1 MTNVTNLEKAAAKL
15 AKAKKPRSPSGG
27 SFDSDGRRVI
37 RHDPGKLPEILD
49 QIEAALA
56 EARHLNLY
64 RYAGQ
69 LARVYQA
76 DEATDK
82 SVKRPAGAIMMHPV
96 ESPLL
101 AELATSGARHEKY
114 DARTGNYKPC
124 DCPRRVADNLL
135 SRGHWSRLPDL
146 AGFIEAPTIT
156 GAGRIIDQPG
166 YDTDSGLFC
175 AFKDIPGYVRPPGAP
190 TMQHAKAAIDKLLGI
205 FAAFPFVADI
215 DRAALMSC
223 LLTSLLR
230 RLLPSAPMFAISA
243 PTPGTGKTL
252 LCESAA
258 ILATGKRASV
268 VSLGHDD
275 AETEKRLTGIFLA
288 GDAVVSI
295 DNIERDL
302 RGDLLCQALTQSN
315 LRLRPLGGSGM
326 LSVPSHSLM
335 IATGNNLRIVGDL
348 KRRVVMIRLDAKVER
363 PEHRSFDRD
372 HLAAINELRGEIIT
386 HVLTI
391 VAAYIAAGAPAIA
404 GLHAFGGF
412 ETWDRMVRRPLI
424 WLGLPD
430 PILTSEE
437 LRAADPELE
446 ALRLVFSSWHNEFG
460 SLPVTVADILSATSS
475 VGQSANDDLRDA
487 LHLVCSEKPT
497 GRRLGGWAQRNRD
510 RIIDGL
516 QLKQAGTDS
525 HKKVARWMVIECG

>member
-1 MTNVTNLEKAAAKL
+1 MSNVTSLDKAAEKL
-15 AKAKKPRSPSGG
+15 KKRGPS
-27 SFDSDGRRVI
+27 SFDSSGRRVI

-49 QIEAALA
+49 QIEEALA

-76 DEATDK
+76 DEPADK
-82 SVKRPAGAIMMHPV
+82 SVKRPVGAIMMHPV

-101 AELATSGARHEKY
+101 AELATSGALHEKY
-114 DARTGNYKPC
+114 DARTGSYKPC

-146 AGFIEAPTIT
+146 TGFIEAPTIT
-156 GAGRIIDQPG
+156 GTGRIIDQPG
-166 YDTDSGLFC
+166 YDAASGLFC
-175 AFKDIPGYVRPPGAP
+175 AFKEIPGYARPPEAP
-190 TMQHAKAAIDKLLGI
+190 TMQHAEAAVGKLLGI

-215 DRAALMSC
+215 DRSALMSC

-258 ILATGKRASV
+258 ILATGRRASV
-268 VSLGHDD
+268 MSLGHDD
-275 AETEKRLTGIFLA
+275 AETEKRLIGIYLA
-288 GDAVVSI
+288 GDAVVSM

-302 RGDLLCQALTQSN
+302 RGELLCQALTQSY
-315 LRLRPLGGSGM
+315 LRLRPLGGTTM
-326 LSVPSHSLM
+326 HDVPTHSLM

-372 HLAAINELRGEIIT
+372 HLATITELRGEIIT

-391 VAAYIAAGAPAIA
+391 VLAYIAAGSPAIP
-404 GLHAFGGF
+404 GLHSFGGF
-412 ETWDRMVRRPLI
+412 EIWDRMVRRPLI
-424 WLGLPD
+424 WLDLPD

-446 ALRLVFSSWHNEFG
+446 AQRLVFSSWYSEFG
-460 SLPVTVADILSATSS
+460 DKPVTIADVLSAASS
-475 VGQSANDDLRDA
+475 VGQSANEDLRDA

-516 QLKQAGTDS
+516 QLKQAGTDC
-525 HKKVARWMVIECG
+525 HKKVARWVVIKCG